1 MKTKNV
7 KETVSILQELEDVM
21 WNEGFF
27 NDDCFFFIDYDNDFK
42 TFSNFY
48 LEKRKESNKIDIG
61 ELKEIISE
69 YKKPKV
75 LDLYVFYSPK
85 KGLFEDENGN
95 VEVFNIEMLN
105 EVTFDKDFYKKYD
118 FVRIKFLGKTVQNL
132 IIENLIDR
140 NVVVEHY

>member
-7 KETVSILQELEDVM
+7 KETISILEELEKIM
-21 WNEGFF
+21 SYEGFF
-27 NDDCFFFIDYDNDFK
+27 NDDCFFFIDYDNFI

-48 LEKRKESNKIDIG
+48 LEKRKESNKIDIT

-75 LDLYVFYSPK
+75 LDLYVSYSPK

-132 IIENLIDR
+132 IIESLIDR

>member
-1 MKTKNV
+1 METKNV
-7 KETVSILQELEDVM
+7 KETISILEELEKIM
-21 WNEGFF
+21 SYEGFF

-48 LEKRKESNKIDIG
+48 LEKRKESNKIDVV

-69 YKKPKV
+69 YKKPKI

-95 VEVFNIEMLN
+95 VEVFNIEMLKD
-105 EVTFDKDFYKKYD
+105 VTFDEDFYKLYD

-140 NVVVEHY
+140 NIVVEHY

>member
-48 LEKRKESNKIDIG
+48 LEKRKESNEIDIT

-75 LDLYVFYSPK
+75 LDLYVFHSPK

-105 EVTFDKDFYKKYD
+105 EVTFDKDFYKSYD